1 MARILLVD
9 DDASVRR
16 VVRLSFERA
25 GYTVVE
31 AASAF
36 QALGMLRGDNA
47 PDAVVCDVLMPG
59 MTGLQ
64 FYRHL
69 AERAPLLRRR
79 VVFLTGANHDPDVHR
94 RIEQLGVPLLGKLDD
109 SRLVIDAVRIAT
121 DGADST
127 RGGLSNDWQ
136 RVVRS
141 GDRCNIP
148 ENNDASMVAAGQ
160 SRIHHGHVDGRPG
173 HARVHPRGHAP
184 GKYRAGPRLVGRHL
198 L

>member
-16 VVRLSFERA
+16 VVRLTFERG

-31 AASAF
+31 ASSAF
-36 QALGMLRGDNA
+36 QALGMLRGTDS

-69 AERAPLLRRR
+69 SERAPQLRHR

-94 RIEQLGVPLLGKLDD
+94 PIEQLGVPLLGKLDD
-109 SRLVIDAVRIAT
+109 LRLVLDAVRVALLRPT
-121 DGADST
+121 P
-127 RGGLSNDWQ
+127 
-136 RVVRS
+136 
-141 GDRCNIP
+141 P
-148 ENNDASMVAAGQ
+148 E
-160 SRIHHGHVDGRPG
+160 PG
-173 HARVHPRGHAP
+173 
-184 GKYRAGPRLVGRHL
+184 
-198 L
+198 